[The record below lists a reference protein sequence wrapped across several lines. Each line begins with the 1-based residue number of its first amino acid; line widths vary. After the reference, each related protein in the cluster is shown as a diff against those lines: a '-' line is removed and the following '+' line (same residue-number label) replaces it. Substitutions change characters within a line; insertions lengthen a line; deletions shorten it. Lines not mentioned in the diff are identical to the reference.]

1 MNVIQAI
8 LGLGCIPVGMEYF
21 NADVESQYTILKDLI
36 KSCDYY
42 VLILGRRYGSVH
54 PTTQRSYTEI
64 EYDYALQE
72 GIPSIGFYYENLEEA
87 LSGSEESSEAQARL
101 RNFYE
106 KVKGSKLCKHWK
118 NPEHL
123 ALNVTLSLNALFEKH
138 PQAGWVRGNSIEK
151 LENIILTQKA
161 EIDKLKDKLAGKV
174 KRRFKRGNMA
184 NLTITVRAKSK
195 LDDLGNP
202 WGIDLNAKPQ
212 TRDFKWNELFRSIG
226 HLFISPI
233 QTDVVNNSISETIC
247 AIMDLNEDW
256 RIELSTCNSI
266 ILNLIESEYIEK
278 KDCELFQSG
287 IVSFYVMTKLGMDEY
302 AYLQNHKDTNI

>member
-1 MNVIQAI
+1 MI
-8 LGLGCIPVGMEYF
+8 
-21 NADVESQYTILKDLI
+21 
-36 KSCDYY
+36 
-42 VLILGRRYGSVH
+42 
-54 PTTQRSYTEI
+54 QRSYTEI

-72 GIPSIGFYYENLEEA
+72 GIPAIGFYYEDLEEA
-87 LSGSEESSEAQARL
+87 LLKSEESPEAQSRL

-106 KVKGSKLCKHWK
+106 KVKNHKLCMSWET
-118 NPEHL
+118 PENL
-123 ALNVTLSLNALFEKH
+123 ALNVTISLTNLFEEH
-138 PQAGWVRGNSIEK
+138 PQAGWVRGNSIER
-151 LENIILTQKA
+151 LEKTILDQKE
-161 EIDKLKDKLAGKV
+161 EIERLKGDLAGKV
-174 KRRFKRGNMA
+174 KKQFKRGNMA

-202 WGIDLNAKPQ
+202 WGIDLNAKPK
-212 TRDFKWNELFRSIG
+212 TRVFKWNELFCFIG

-233 QTDVVNNSISETIC
+233 QTDVVNNSISETIST
-247 AIMDLNEDW
+247 ILGLNEDW